1 MKVIRILLNVTIPF
15 FLIILFASIL
25 TTKPYLMLSK
35 GLYPSHRLIEFDHDY
50 AIDRVMG
57 YLNYRYDDL
66 EFGSTPEDDSVI
78 MREIEISHM
87 VDVKNLYTML
97 RIVAVSALVIAVS
110 LFVYLYK
117 KDKGEL
123 YKTLKFIYVG
133 PALFVSF
140 VGGYMLID
148 FNTAFVV
155 FHKIFFT
162 NDDWSLRYDDVL
174 IRMLP
179 TSFWMVSGIVILIL
193 FSLAMGAI
201 HLTNEKKLKKY
212 SLN

>member
-1 MKVIRILLNVTIPF
+1 
-15 FLIILFASIL
+15 
-25 TTKPYLMLSK
+25 
-35 GLYPSHRLIEFDHDY
+35 
-50 AIDRVMG
+50 
-57 YLNYRYDDL
+57 
-66 EFGSTPEDDSVI
+66 
-78 MREIEISHM
+78 
-87 VDVKNLYTML
+87 ML